1 MKSQFSAFSRR
12 LRAGVALRALMAASG
27 SFVGLIIGMTSPS
40 HAQAPTLGLADSY
53 AVLAGST
60 VTNTGPSVLNG
71 NVGVS
76 PGNAIV
82 GFPPG
87 IVIPPGTFH
96 AGDAAAGQAQVDLT
110 TAYNSL
116 AGRPSTANLTGQNLG
131 GLVLTPGVYTF
142 NSNAQLTGTLTLNAQ
157 GNPNAVFIFQIGST
171 LITAS
176 SARVNVI
183 GGGQGTNV
191 FWQVGS
197 SATLGTTTSFV
208 GDILALTSIT
218 LNTGANIACGA
229 ALAQNGAVTLDT
241 NNISIGSLAPCT
253 TALLPVP
260 PAAPPNVI
268 PIVTEINTIF
278 AENPSLIPQGF
289 RNLTNLSPEQLAIAL
304 TQLTGEA
311 GTGAAQAGTQA
322 MNSFL
327 SMVTNPFGT
336 LTNPFNNRG
345 LGEQNPSPRP
355 TYKEQAYKGP
365 AVPAPDPRRWS
376 IWAAGYGGQSN
387 TSGDFSFG
395 VHDRSARTFGYA
407 TGLDYLVTPYT
418 MVGFALAGGGTN
430 FGLSEGLGGG
440 RSDMFQSAV
449 YGVTRYNSAY
459 VSAALAYAWH
469 RVSTDRTVLGTDR
482 LTAAFSA
489 YDIGGRIE
497 GGYRFAI
504 PALQGIGQYGV
515 TPYAAGQMQT
525 FHMPS
530 YTETGASAF
539 GGPSDF
545 ALAYDARKTTTLR
558 TELGAWF
565 DWTVPLDLSTSVALR
580 GRAAWAR
587 DQWDDPSI
595 NAAFV
600 SLPGSGFAVTG
611 ASPAKNLMLASAGAE
626 VYFGNGFSLSG
637 WFDGE
642 LAQNA
647 HKYMGNGR
655 LRYTW

>member
-1 MKSQFSAFSRR
+1 MPITRSGYPRR

-27 SFVGLIIGMTSPS
+27 SIAGLMIGMTSPS
-40 HAQAPTLGLADSY
+40 HAQAPNLGTAASFG
-53 AVLAGST
+53 VLAGTT
-60 VTNTGPSVLNG
+60 VTNTGPSVING

-76 PGNAIV
+76 PGSAIV

-87 IVIPPGTFH
+87 ILVPPSAIH
-96 AGDAAAGQAQVDLT
+96 AADAFAGQAQSDLT
-110 TAYNSL
+110 TAYNVL

-131 GLVLTPGVYTF
+131 GLVLTPGTYTF
-142 NSNAQLTGTLTLNAQ
+142 NNAAQLTGTLTLNAQ
-157 GNPNAVFIFQIGST
+157 GNPNAVFIFQIGTT
-171 LITAS
+171 LITS
-176 SARVNVI
+176 SASRVNVI

-229 ALAQNGAVTLDT
+229 ALAQNGQVALDT
-241 NNISIGSLAPCT
+241 NNISIGGLAPCT
-253 TALLPVP
+253 SALLPNVGSLAGVGSL
-260 PAAPPNVI
+260 AA
-268 PIVTEINTIF
+268 EINTIF
-278 AENPSLIPQGF
+278 ANNPSLVPQGF
-289 RNLTNLSPEQLAIAL
+289 RNLANLSAADLAIAL
-304 TQLTGEA
+304 TQLRGET

-327 SMVTNPFGT
+327 SMVTSPFG
-336 LTNPFNNRG
+336 NNRAQ
-345 LGEQNPSPRP
+345 EPARP
-355 TYKEQAYKGP
+355 IISKEHAYKGP
-365 AVPAPDPRRWS
+365 AVPEPDPRRWS
-376 IWAAGYGGQSN
+376 IWAAGYGGQNN
-387 TSGDFSFG
+387 TNGDLG
-395 VHDRSARTFGYA
+395 IGRHDRTASNYGYV

-418 MVGFALAGGGTN
+418 TVGFALGGGGTN
-430 FGLSEGLGGG
+430 FGLSDSLGGG
-440 RSDMFQSAV
+440 HSDMFQAAV
-449 YGVTRYNSAY
+449 YSVTRYNAAY

-482 LTAAFSA
+482 LTAAFSGQ
-489 YDIGGRIE
+489 DFGGRIE

-504 PALQGIGQYGV
+504 PGVQGIGQFGF
-515 TPYAAGQMQT
+515 TPYAAGQVQT
-525 FHMPS
+525 FRTPS

-545 ALAYDARKTTTLR
+545 ILAYDARKTTTLR

-580 GRAAWAR
+580 GRAAWAHDR
-587 DQWDDPSI
+587 WDDPSI
-595 NAAFV
+595 NATFV
-600 SLPGSGFAVTG
+600 TLPGSGFAVTG
-611 ASPAKNLMLASAGAE
+611 ALPARDLMLASAGAE
-626 VYFGNGFSLSG
+626 VYFWKNFSFAG

-642 LAQNA
+642 FAQNGQ
-647 HKYMGNGR
+647 KYTGNGR

>member
-1 MKSQFSAFSRR
+1 MKSLYSAFSRR
-12 LRAGVALRALMAASG
+12 LHAGVALRALVAAST
-27 SFVGLIIGMTSPS
+27 SVAGLVVATSPG
-40 HAQAPTLGLADSY
+40 HAQAPNLGTAASF
-53 AVLAGST
+53 AVLGGST
-60 VTNTGPSVLNG
+60 VTNTGPSVING

-76 PGNAIV
+76 PGSAVV

-87 IVIPPGTFH
+87 ILVPPGTIH
-96 AGDAAAGQAQVDLT
+96 AANAVAGQAQVDLT
-110 TAYNSL
+110 TAYNVL

-142 NSNAQLTGTLTLNAQ
+142 NTTAQLTGTLTLNAQ
-157 GNPNAVFIFQIGST
+157 GNPNAVFIFQIGQT

-253 TALLPVP
+253 TSLLPVVPLP
-260 PAAPPNVI
+260 PA
-268 PIVTEINTIF
+268 VTPVVEVVNAIF

-311 GTGAAQAGTQA
+311 GTGTAQAGTQA

-327 SMVTNPFGT
+327 SMLTNPFG
-336 LTNPFNNRG
+336 NNRAQEPG
-345 LGEQNPSPRP
+345 RP
-355 TYKEQAYKGP
+355 GPLINKEQSFKGP
-365 AVPAPDPRRWS
+365 AIPAPDPRRWS
-376 IWAAGYGGQSN
+376 IWAAGYGDQN
-387 TSGDFSFG
+387 NVSGDTVVGS
-395 VHDRSARTFGYA
+395 HDRSARTFGYA

-418 MVGFALAGGGTN
+418 TVGFALAGGGTN
-430 FGLSEGLGGG
+430 FGLSDSLGGG
-440 RSDMFQSAV
+440 RSDMFQTAV
-449 YGVTRYNSAY
+449 YSVTRYNSFY

-489 YDIGGRIE
+489 NDVGGRIE
-497 GGYRFAI
+497 GGYRFAL
-504 PALQGIGQYGV
+504 PAWNGIGQYGI
-515 TPYAAGQMQT
+515 TPYGAAQAQSFRT
-525 FHMPS
+525 PS
-530 YTETGASAF
+530 YVENGASAF

-545 ALAYDARKTTTLR
+545 ALAYNAGNTTTIR

-565 DWTVPLDLSTSVALR
+565 DWTVPIDLATSVALR
-580 GRAAWAR
+580 GRAAWAHDR
-587 DQWDDPSI
+587 WSDPSL
-595 NAAFV
+595 NATFV
-600 SLPGSGFAVTG
+600 SLPGSTFTVIG
-611 ASPAKNLMLASAGAE
+611 APPARDLMLASAGAE
-626 VYFGNGFSLSG
+626 VYFWRAFSFTA

-642 LAQNA
+642 FAQTSQ
-647 HKYMGNGR
+647 KYVGNGR